1 MLSISTS
8 KMATSVDDNQ
18 IGLMSSA
25 SGGCRNKPFTIK
37 RKSSCPNLESWKFE
51 RQVNINKLSSTQEV
65 NISEVSVEV
74 DSTFINETCCL
85 SSIWKPHSTNNEE
98 RRSSAEVSIVFLL
111 LSVLPTL
118 TSKWSKYCDKTYNH
132 WANTLKM
139 CSPASV
145 ILTSIV
151 TMIVSFDAI

>member
-51 RQVNINKLSSTQEV
+51 RQVNINKLSSNQEV

-85 SSIWKPHSTNNEE
+85 SSIWKPQSTNNEE

-111 LSVLPTL
+111 PSVLPTL
-118 TSKWSKYCDKTYNH
+118 FFPLNDQSNKIN
-132 WANTLKM
+132 
-139 CSPASV
+139 ASFNL
-145 ILTSIV
+145 IT
-151 TMIVSFDAI
+151 

>member
-1 MLSISTS
+1 MLSVSKS

-25 SGGCRNKPFTIK
+25 SGLCRNKPFTIQ

-65 NISEVSVEV
+65 NISEVEV

-85 SSIWKPHSTNNEE
+85 SSIWKPQSTNNEE

-111 LSVLPTL
+111 PSVLPTL
-118 TSKWSKYCDKTYNH
+118 FFPLNDQSNKIN
-132 WANTLKM
+132 
-139 CSPASV
+139 ASFNL
-145 ILTSIV
+145 IT
-151 TMIVSFDAI
+151 

>member
-8 KMATSVDDNQ
+8 KMAASVDDNQ

-25 SGGCRNKPFTIK
+25 SSGCRNKPFAIK

-51 RQVNINKLSSTQEV
+51 RQVNINKYPSTQEV

-85 SSIWKPHSTNNEE
+85 SSIWKSHSTNNEE
-98 RRSSAEVSIVFLL
+98 RRSSAEVSKSKSTKKFSHVFQTYAHLTFRSNTKPG
-111 LSVLPTL
+111 LS
-118 TSKWSKYCDKTYNH
+118 Y
-132 WANTLKM
+132 
-139 CSPASV
+139 
-145 ILTSIV
+145 
-151 TMIVSFDAI
+151 